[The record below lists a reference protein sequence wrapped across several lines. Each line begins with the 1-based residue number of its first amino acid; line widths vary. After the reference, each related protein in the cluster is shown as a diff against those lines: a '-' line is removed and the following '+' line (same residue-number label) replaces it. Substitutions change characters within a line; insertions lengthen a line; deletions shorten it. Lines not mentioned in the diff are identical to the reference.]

1 MGSILMLVKF
11 SQQMRTLFTLSMIA
25 WAFDGHCMVLKA
37 ASKNT
42 VLSREQKAKKSIIY
56 F

>member
-1 MGSILMLVKF
+1 MLVKL
-11 SQQMRTLFTLSMIA
+11 SQQMRTLFTLSMIV
-25 WAFDGHCMVLKA
+25 WAFDGHCMMLNA
-37 ASKNT
+37 TIKNT

>member
-1 MGSILMLVKF
+1 MLVKF

-25 WAFDGHCMVLKA
+25 WAFDGLCMVLKA
-37 ASKNT
+37 TIKNT
-42 VLSREQKAKKSIIY
+42 VLSQEQKAKKSIIY